1 MNTSSSVDTTA
12 APRTALAARLHEIG
26 PRLLAAVAAGQGHQY
41 APFAGQS
48 SGLIGE
54 VLPAAT
60 IVRRTVEQAESI
72 LARLSGAG
80 ALSRAASG

>member
-1 MNTSSSVDTTA
+1 MPIAIAWSTPGA
-12 APRTALAARLHEIG
+12 A
-26 PRLLAAVAAGQGHQY
+26 LLAAVAAGQRHHY
-41 APFAGQS
+41 APFAGHS

-54 VLPAAT
+54 DLPAPT